1 MDQRGYT
8 HYAAS
13 YTTRLTHLEQAYIYI
28 YIYILMKWYKVTGA
42 TGWQKMSD
50 RACALV
56 SIAKLYEGWTYTVEQ
71 GTYTAHNFKTIS
83 IHKKDKL
90 HHKVQYNG

>member
-13 YTTRLTHLEQAYIYI
+13 YTTRLTHLQQA

-42 TGWQKMSD
+42 KGWQKMSD
-50 RACALV
+50 RTCTAQHCQV
-56 SIAKLYEGWTYTVEQ
+56 VRRRTYTVEQ

-83 IHKKDKL
+83 IRKKDKL